1 MAKRRLQWDERKLM
15 WYKLNA
21 SGVLPNYRV
30 HKAKL
35 KEELENWNSEN
46 SKDTAS
52 TRLYKILTLS
62 RYDKITERQTVV
74 KYLPHLIADGSEDQE
89 AIQDALNSI
98 FAELVGFLNELG
110 EIEEITRLTER
121 WIQLQWTDYELQN
134 RISESRDLR
143 LLQGLVRRSKSS
155 QQVSLFP
162 SEDEE

>member
-15 WYKLNA
+15 WYKKTA
-21 SGVLPNYRV
+21 KGDPNYRV

-52 TRLYKILTLS
+52 TRLFKILTLS